1 MRTRT
6 QEEKAV
12 LGKVEVIMR
21 NLCIKKTTR
30 GYSPLLDIIAYAYAY
45 PEKDILDIVEYL
57 SGENSYVGVFLDV
70 EDGDEKNVDNRIFPA
85 MIRTI
90 ETAIERA
97 DNEYLKVLKLD
108 KLKLILDEH
117 SDEELISEIGTK
129 YEQYEH
135 DEKILV
141 YFVKKVLKKC
151 NA

>member
-30 GYSPLLDIIAYAYAY
+30 GYGPLLDIIAYAYVY

-57 SGENSYVGVFLDV
+57 SKENSYVGVFLDGED
-70 EDGDEKNVDNRIFPA
+70 EDGKNVDNRIFPA

-97 DNEYLKVLKLD
+97 NNNYLKVLKLD

-117 SDEELISEIGTK
+117 SDDDLISEIGEK
-129 YEQYEH
+129 YSRYDH
-135 DEKILV
+135 DEQILV
-141 YFVKKVLKKC
+141 YFVKKILKDLK
-151 NA
+151 